1 MTHDPNQEEEILA
14 RLKYLILEHMP
25 EPGILQTRIPAL
37 QLARRMKSLTPPNAW
52 KSRLLPSSC
61 RLIKGSFSDRMNTI
75 SGKATAW

>member
-37 QLARRMKSLTPPNAW
+37 CSLRAGMKSLTPPNAW
-52 KSRLLPSSC
+52 KSRLLP
-61 RLIKGSFSDRMNTI
+61 LIVQADKRIIPRTG
-75 SGKATAW
+75 

>member
-25 EPGILQTRIPAL
+25 EPGILQTCSLRAG
-37 QLARRMKSLTPPNAW
+37 MKSLTPPNAW